1 MSLLPQI
8 SFSDFIP
15 TLHSTREFYTKT
27 QYFSH
32 YKSFPTI
39 YLLQKERLNPTN
51 YSKQE
56 IIRKLFCEL
65 LEMI

>member
-15 TLHSTREFYTKT
+15 TLYSTREFYTKT

-39 YLLQKERLNPTN
+39 YFQQKQRLNPRI
-51 YSKQE
+51 YYIQE
-56 IIRKLFCEL
+56 LIMELFL
-65 LEMI
+65 